1 MNRYVNIPLTEI
13 NKKVAYKTVRYPEI
27 PLTSDDIY
35 VYIEQGDRFDVL
47 ANQFYQDA
55 SLWWIIAAAN
65 NNITKGSLFPE
76 PGTQLRIPTNINTVV
91 ELYNQYNTTR

>member
-1 MNRYVNIPLTEI
+1 MNRYVNIPLTKI
-13 NKKVAYKTVRYPEI
+13 NGKVAYKTVRYPEI

-65 NNITKGSLFPE
+65 PQVTFGSLIIPD
-76 PGTQLRIPTNINTVV
+76 GIQLRIPAYPTSVINT
-91 ELYNQYNTTR
+91 YNVINS